1 MKVGVQIFATDE
13 TPPVPE
19 LARAVETRGFASLW
33 VTEHT
38 HVPASRETPFRPDVP
53 IPGGPET
60 IPLPRMY
67 TRTLDPFVSL
77 AAAAAVTERL
87 LLGTGICLVTQRDPI
102 ITAKEVASLDVVS
115 GGRVLFGVGAGWLR
129 EEIADH
135 GTDPRVR
142 MAVMRERVEAMKA
155 LWTQEEA
162 SYDGEH
168 VRFDRAWQWPK
179 PVQRPHPP
187 VLVGGNGP
195 TVEQR
200 VLAFGDGWMPN
211 PAPDDDTVIARVAA
225 LRARAERP
233 LTWMISGMAADP
245 ARLARYADAGFDH
258 AGSYVPSGGWDV
270 IEPALDALAAARD
283 AAALR

>member
-13 TPPVPE
+13 TPPMPE
-19 LARAVETRGFASLW
+19 LARAVEARGLASLW

-38 HVPASRETPFRPDVP
+38 HIPASRETPFRPDVP

-77 AAAAAVTERL
+77 ATAAAVTERL

-135 GTDPRVR
+135 GTDPRIR
-142 MAVMRERVEAMKA
+142 MAVMRERVEAMKT
-155 LWTQEEA
+155 LWTEEEA
-162 SYDGEH
+162 SYHGEH
-168 VRFDRAWQWPK
+168 VTFDRAWQWPK

-195 TVEQR
+195 TVEDR

-211 PAPDDDTVIARVAA
+211 PAPDDDTVLARAAA
-225 LRARAERP
+225 LRARADRP
-233 LTWMISGMAADP
+233 LTLMISGMAPDP
-245 ARLARYADAGFDH
+245 ARLARYAEAGFAH

-270 IEPALDALAAARD
+270 IEPALDALGAARD
-283 AAALR
+283 AASLR